1 MNINK
6 KYLLLAT
13 LVLSTLLPKL
23 IVSIIYY
30 DNSILVNTVFNVEAA
45 GYFPIVIS
53 FSDFILN
60 PSYSENFKDTNLMSF
75 PIYGIFLHAFFYKLI
90 GIYTFF
96 VLELVFQ
103 FIFLVIFLKVL
114 EKIFLDSNFSLYFC
128 LLIFLTISILA
139 TILLNVNIS
148 SLKHLFNLLDE
159 DFGSRFPRPL
169 FTGIIYFY
177 FFYVLFNFKDNLK
190 KFDLKYLITL
200 FLLLAIFLNS
210 FFYYFINFSIL
221 LFLLFIKFSDGNILK
236 IFILQKKKILI
247 TFLSFVLLSLPF
259 LIQLNFGEND
269 YFIRMGGLELS
280 LDQKL
285 YLLKYYFTNLF
296 RLESIILIFLTILI
310 HLYLN
315 KKFVNFKDQVFKLNI
330 FFYFI
335 IASII
340 SPPIFFILS
349 PKIVSIYHFLDILL
363 FIIVFYLIL
372 SVSFI
377 LYQLVN
383 LKNKFKNNNFLKII
397 LTLFIF
403 FLNFHI
409 AINKNIE
416 NSNNINE
423 FLKVNKFIKKN
434 NFNDSKKKL
443 FTNDKDIMLLWLL
456 NDNTQLTVSWGFVN
470 SLKNQ
475 NIEYSLLNNLK
486 SFGVSETEFKSMISF
501 GESKLRE
508 NWHYLI
514 YNYMYQANSLYTF
527 SDIDQ
532 YSPHLRERIKK
543 TSPFRA
549 QSLVVPENEK
559 ERLVKTFNQIELN
572 DEFFSEIVIINKN
585 ANFPFNQFEFRNK
598 NYDLAYSSDIYKIYL
613 IKKK

>member
-1 MNINK
+1 MNISK
-6 KYLLLAT
+6 KNLLLVT
-13 LVLSTLLPKL
+13 LVFSTLLPKL
-23 IVSIIYY
+23 IVSIIYF

-53 FSDFILN
+53 LSDFIFN
-60 PSYSENFKDTNLMSF
+60 PSYLENFQDTNLMPF
-75 PIYGIFLHAFFYKLI
+75 PIYGIFLHAFFYKLF

-96 VLELVFQ
+96 ILELVFQ

-114 EKIFLDSNFSLYFC
+114 EKIFLDLNFSLYFC
-128 LLIFLTISILA
+128 LYIFLTISILE

-148 SLKHLFNLLDE
+148 SLNHLFNLLDE

-177 FFYVLFNFKDNLK
+177 FFYILFNFRDNLK
-190 KFDLKYLITL
+190 KFDLKYFITL
-200 FLLLAIFLNS
+200 FFLLAIFLNS

-221 LFLLFIKFSDGNILK
+221 LLLLFIKFFDGNIFKIFVLQKNK
-236 IFILQKKKILI
+236 IFI
-247 TFLSFVLLSLPF
+247 TFFCFVLLSLPF

-285 YLLKYYFTNLF
+285 YLIKYYFTNLL
-296 RLESIILIFLTILI
+296 RLESIIFIFPTILV

-315 KKFVNFKDQVFKLNI
+315 KVFVNFKDQVLKLNI

-363 FIIVFYLIL
+363 FIIVFYLMI

-377 LYQLVN
+377 LYKVVG
-383 LKNKFKNNNFLKII
+383 LKNKLKNNNILKFLLIF
-397 LTLFIF
+397 FIF

-409 AINKNIE
+409 AKNENSE

-423 FLKVNKFIKKN
+423 FLKVNKFIQKN
-434 NFNDSKKKL
+434 NFSDSKKKL
-443 FTNDKDIMLLWLL
+443 FTNDKDVMLLWLL
-456 NDNTQLTVSWGFVN
+456 NDNTQLSISWGFVN

-475 NIEYSLLNNLK
+475 NIEYSLINNLK
-486 SFGVSETEFKSMISF
+486 SFGVSEAEFKSMISF

-508 NWHYLI
+508 SWHYLI

-532 YSPHLRERIKK
+532 YSPYLREKIKK

-559 ERLVKTFNQIELN
+559 ERLVKKFNLIDLN

-613 IKKK
+613 LKK